1 MNKKCLCK
9 NRIKRVKQTE
19 KMAATQ
25 NQIKTTECKMM
36 KSQTEKMKQNIDDY
50 SFALMLCRWQKN
62 KIMIPLPSKRCC

>member
-36 KSQTEKMKQNIDDY
+36 KSQTLRK
-50 SFALMLCRWQKN
+50 
-62 KIMIPLPSKRCC
+62 